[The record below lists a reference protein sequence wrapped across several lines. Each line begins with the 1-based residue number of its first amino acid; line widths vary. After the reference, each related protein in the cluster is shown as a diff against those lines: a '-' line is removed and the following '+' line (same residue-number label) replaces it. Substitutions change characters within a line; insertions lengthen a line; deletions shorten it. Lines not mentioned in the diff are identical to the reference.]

1 MTTELLRSNDL
12 AGRFNI
18 VPIESVIY
26 GPGSLGTLAAECDR
40 LGASRVLVI
49 ASPSLDRA
57 VNVKEM
63 VGSGLGSRL
72 VGVFTNCK
80 PHVPDTAVIEAV
92 RYAKDLDIDAVV
104 SVGGGSPIDLAKA
117 LVMCLSE
124 NVNTREGLD
133 AYRVKFEYPDKVE
146 IPSLRGAAVPH
157 IAVSTT
163 LSAGEFTTIAG
174 ITDTVRKVKELYID
188 NALIPRTVIHDPV
201 LAAHTPRDLWAST
214 GMRSVDHAI
223 EALCS
228 SSAQPIT
235 DALCLDALTRLTKF
249 LPPSVADAQ
258 DYASASQCQ
267 MGAWESIF
275 GLTNV
280 TLGLSHGIGHQLGAR
295 NGVQHGVTSCVMLPT
310 VLAFN
315 RDYTRDAQ
323 QVISAVLSDA
333 VPGGSPTDDASD
345 LLRAFITGL
354 GLPTR
359 LRDVGVTP
367 EDFPFIAHDAM
378 ADMIVASN
386 PRPIEGEKQVIQILE
401 MAY

>member
-1 MTTELLRSNDL
+1 MTTKLERDASIG
-12 AGRFNI
+12 GRFNI

-26 GPGSLGTLAAECDR
+26 GPGSLDSLGSECDR
-40 LGASRVLVI
+40 LGVNRVLVI
-49 ASPSLDRA
+49 TSPSLSRLVDT
-57 VNVKEM
+57 KELI
-63 VGSGLGSRL
+63 GSIIGSKL
-72 VGVFTNCK
+72 VGVFTDCK
-80 PHVPDTAVIEAV
+80 PHVPDTTVMEAV
-92 RYAKDLDIDAVV
+92 RYAKDLNIDAVV

-124 NVNTREGLD
+124 NINTREGLD

-146 IPSLRGAAVPH
+146 IPSLKGKAVPH
-157 IAVSTT
+157 IAISTT
-163 LSAGEFTTIAG
+163 LSAGEFTTIIG

-188 NALIPRTVIHDPV
+188 NALIPRVVIHDPV
-201 LAAHTPRDLWAST
+201 LAIHTPRDLWAST

-228 SSAQPIT
+228 TSAQPIT
-235 DALCLDALTRLTKF
+235 DVLCIDALTRLTKF

-267 MGAWESIF
+267 MGAWESIL

-295 NGVQHGVTSCVMLPT
+295 NGVPHGVTSCVMLPT

-315 RDYTRDAQ
+315 KEFTLNAQ
-323 QVISAVLSDA
+323 QVISTILSEA
-333 VPGGSPTDDASD
+333 VPGSTPKTDASE
-345 LLRAFITGL
+345 LLRAFITSL

-359 LRDVGVTP
+359 LRDVGVKP
-367 EDFPFIAHDAM
+367 EDFPLIARDAM

-386 PRPIEGEKQVIQILE
+386 PRPIEGEKQVIEILQ